1 MSDLNLRQLR
11 RMIRESI
18 VREKGGFPLEKYNDE
33 PYDDDDES
41 SFGEP
46 YDDDDESSSSGEIAN
61 KIDGDEDQEEIYMAD
76 SDVDSIKTNAIAIDK
91 LIKNYEDLPAWVQ
104 TKITLASDYLE
115 SVSKYL
121 KNDTHETDEDE
132 EYNDDDESSDYF
144 YEE

>member
-1 MSDLNLRQLR
+1 MSDLNLRELR

-41 SFGEP
+41 S
-46 YDDDDESSSSGEIAN
+46 SSGEITN